1 MQTTEDFQKLI
12 LVVEDEGLIA
22 ADIQRRIERLGYPI
36 PAIARS
42 GEEALQCA
50 RSTPFDLVLMDIRLK
65 GEMDGVATAQALK
78 SELQTPVVYIT
89 AHADQETI
97 DRAKLTEPLGYI
109 LKPISDGDL
118 RSVVQTS
125 IYKAAMDRRLR
136 NGEAWLATTLRSV
149 GEGIVATNCDGEV
162 VFMNPCAERLTG
174 WARAEAQ
181 GRLLMEVAGLFEEST
196 NQPAKNPVFD
206 LAEGEGRSY
215 TLVSKLGARTAVE
228 VECFENRSA
237 DEVLGSIVAMRD
249 ISSRRE
255 MEDRLVQTQR
265 MEAIANMAGGLAHD
279 FNNQLTV
286 ILGYADELS
295 ARLSGEDKEQVLEI
309 KQAATVASA
318 TTSQL
323 LGLSRR
329 GGTHVEVLNIN
340 AVIYEVQPMIS
351 HGLGKT
357 RTLTTLLGSPVGY
370 IRGDRSQIKQ
380 MLLNLA
386 LNARDAMPAGGELRI
401 ESSTLEIG
409 EESQAARQYRPG
421 PYVRLRVTDTGEG
434 MDKAT
439 LSRIFEPRFT
449 TKKEGFGSGLGLSMV
464 HSIVVQGGGYIT
476 ADSEV
481 GRGTS
486 FEILLPCVGTFRG
499 MSEVSGEVR
508 SDGEDATPTILLVED
523 EDGVRRM
530 MHRFLE
536 REGYQLLAARNAAE
550 AEDIA
555 AVYEEPIHILVTDVV
570 MPGMTGPQLA
580 ERLKPLR
587 PNMKVLFVSGYRHD
601 ALEQHGL
608 SARGVQLLPKPFPPA
623 QLLRQVQ
630 MLLSQGAPPVQ

>member
-1 MQTTEDFQKLI
+1 MQTSEDFQKLI

-22 ADIQRRIERLGYPI
+22 ADIQRRIERLGYPV

-42 GEEALQCA
+42 GEEALVRA

-65 GEMDGVATAQALK
+65 GDMDGVATAQALK
-78 SELQTPVVYIT
+78 TELQTPVVYIT

-97 DRAKLTEPLGYI
+97 DRAKVTEPLGYI
-109 LKPISDGDL
+109 LKPVSDGDL

-136 NGEAWLATTLRSV
+136 ASEAWLATTLRSV
-149 GEGIVATNCDGEV
+149 GEAIVATNPDGNV
-162 VFMNPCAERLTG
+162 VFLNPGAERLTG
-174 WARAEAQ
+174 WSNAEAQ
-181 GRLLMEVAGLFEEST
+181 GRLLMDVVGLFEESST
-196 NQPAKNPVFD
+196 QPAKNPVFD
-206 LAEGEGRSY
+206 LGEGESRSY
-215 TLVSKLGARTAVE
+215 TLVSKTGAHKVVE

-237 DEVLGSIVAMRD
+237 DEVLGSIVALRD
-249 ISSRRE
+249 IGSRRE
-255 MEDRLVQTQR
+255 TEDHVVQSQR

-286 ILGYADELS
+286 ILGYADELGE
-295 ARLSGEDKEQVLEI
+295 RLLGDDREQVLEI
-309 KQAATVASA
+309 KQAATDASA

-323 LGLSRR
+323 LALSRR
-329 GGTHVEVLNIN
+329 GGVHCEVLNIN
-340 AVIYEVQPMIS
+340 AVICEVQPMIS
-351 HGLGKT
+351 HGLGKS
-357 RTLTTLLGSPVGY
+357 RTLTTHLGSPVGY
-370 IRGDRSQIKQ
+370 IRGDRNQLRE

-386 LNARDAMPAGGELRI
+386 LNAREGMPAGGELRI
-401 ESSTLEIG
+401 ESTTLEIADD
-409 EESQAARQYRPG
+409 SQDARRHRPG
-421 PYVRLRVTDTGEG
+421 PYVRLRITDTGEG
-434 MDKAT
+434 MDKAA

-449 TKKEGFGSGLGLSMV
+449 PKRDGFGSGLGLSMV
-464 HSIVVQGGGYIT
+464 HSIVVQSGGYIA

-499 MSEVSGEVR
+499 LSEISGEER
-508 SDGEDATPTILLVED
+508 RAGADPIPTVLLVED

-555 AVYEEPIHILVTDVV
+555 GVYEEPIHVLVTDVV

-587 PNMKVLFVSGYRHD
+587 PDMKVLFVSGYRHD
-601 ALEQHGL
+601 ALDQQGL
-608 SARGVQLLPKPFPPA
+608 LARGVHILAKPFPPA
-623 QLLRQVQ
+623 QLLRQVD
-630 MLLSQGAPPVQ
+630 MLLHEGRRRME